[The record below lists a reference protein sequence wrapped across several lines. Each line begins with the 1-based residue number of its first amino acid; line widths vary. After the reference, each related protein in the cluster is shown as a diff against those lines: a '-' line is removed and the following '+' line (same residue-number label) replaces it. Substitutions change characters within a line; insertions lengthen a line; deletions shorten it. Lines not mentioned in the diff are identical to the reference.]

1 MITSLPSVQF
11 SCKRARRIVHYAPTV
26 SHADKRRANR
36 GHRRALN
43 RATRLMRL
51 DPERF
56 YGEVFNAPSLSGRD
70 IA

>member
-11 SCKRARRIVHYAPTV
+11 SIKSAYRHIYKDAKSAKWQK
-26 SHADKRRANR
+26 ANANR
-36 GHRRALN
+36 RHRHAL
-43 RATRLMRL
+43 AMTTRGFQR

-56 YGEVFNAPSLSGRD
+56 YDECFDAPSLSGWD